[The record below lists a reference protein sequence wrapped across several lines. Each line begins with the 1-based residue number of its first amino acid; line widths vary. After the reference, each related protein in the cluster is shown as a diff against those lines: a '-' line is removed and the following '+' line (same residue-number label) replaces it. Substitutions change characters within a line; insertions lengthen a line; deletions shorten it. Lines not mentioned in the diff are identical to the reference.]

1 MKRKAV
7 STLLAIC
14 LAIQLPLTALAAGE
28 AAQPGEQ
35 TALVSEIAEQA
46 APAATPAG
54 RAATAQSE
62 AAAEP
67 APATEPPQ
75 DAPTPAPVEPTPE
88 PQPTDPPAVTLA
100 PIVTAAPTE
109 TPAPTAMP
117 TATPAPAA
125 TPTAAPTPTPAATAP
140 TASQAPVAEPGNLE
154 TSRPALAAA
163 DATVVGS
170 GSCGENL
177 TWTEY
182 SDGTLA
188 IEGEGEMENYY
199 NGGDIHPWSYQIV
212 NVQIMDGVTSIGN
225 SAFVYCGNLTSIIL
239 PDSMQFIGVSAF
251 AMCDGLM
258 SITLPDSVTSI
269 GGSAFSGCSGLT
281 SITLPDGVTS
291 IGDFA
296 FNECSGL
303 TSITLPDGVTSIG
316 GSAFSGCSGLTSITL
331 PDGVTSIG
339 DFAFSGCSGLTS
351 ITLPDG
357 VTIIGNFAF
366 SGCSGLTSIN
376 IPNGV
381 TRICG
386 GAFKY
391 CSSLTSI
398 NIPGGVTGIE
408 DETFH
413 DCSSLTSINIPDGV
427 TSIGNSVFSGCSS
440 LTGITFPDS
449 VISIG
454 NASFS
459 GCSSLTSINI
469 PDGVSS
475 VGDDVFSG
483 CSSLISINIPD
494 GVSRIGDDVFYGC
507 SSLTSINI
515 PDGVTSIGD
524 YAFAECSGLTSI
536 PIPDSVTTIGFCA
549 FSNCSGLTRIQIPDG
564 VKSIE
569 ESTFSNCSGLVSIT
583 LPDSVTNIGFRAF
596 YNCNS
601 LTSITLPDGVT
612 SIGDSA
618 FSGCS
623 DLTSINIPDGVT
635 SIGWSAFSGCSGL
648 TSINI
653 PDGVTSIGWS
663 AFSGCSGLTSI
674 SIPDGVTSIDDSTFQ
689 DCSGLTSINIPDGV
703 TSIGDD
709 AFRQC
714 NGLTSIM
721 VPDSVTSIGDSVFSG
736 CSGLSSIT
744 LPDGVTSIG
753 DSVFSGCSGLSSIT
767 LPDSVTSIGDS
778 VFYGC
783 SSLTSI
789 TLSESMTS
797 IGERFFYRCSGLTGI
812 AIPEGVT
819 NIDYAAFYGCSG
831 LISITI
837 PDGVTSIADDAFCGC
852 SSLTSITIPD
862 SLTSIGNSVFWG
874 CSSLTN
880 IAIPEGVTNIGNYAF
895 RRCSALSSVTLPDSV
910 TSIGSSAFYDCSDL
924 STVYYDGGKADW
936 NDIEINSSGNSDLTA
951 ATIHYY
957 STGPDDIPQQ
967 RVAAYR
973 AGVVESVSASQVRID
988 GVDYPIAS
996 GSYVS
1001 PLVNGNRVVYR
1012 LDESGQITQ
1021 CQTLQQANA
1030 QLTSWDSTNQMFTAN
1045 FQNGLVTGTQYLFC
1059 GPSVTDSAI
1068 LDNPQNLA
1076 GQTCTVYY
1084 VSIGFQQ
1091 NLLVGAS
1098 VVTQVVGTLQNF
1110 DVLGGQV
1117 YLDTASDAYPVNME
1131 DEDLQIQL
1139 ADLFGRQVIL
1149 TLQYGTVT
1157 AVIAYDDAY
1166 EVNVNLRNQNG
1177 EYQWS
1182 DGGFTQ
1188 NETSVRVQID
1198 TSVDPAYANAAD
1210 WSNSLVRITGIEA
1223 TLSENDYLEVA
1234 EQLDLEGGNELL
1246 VGDSVPYYIRLQ
1258 LKDAAN
1264 ETEPPLTDTVILT
1277 VKVTYE
1283 KTGAPV
1289 TITKNLRLTV
1299 HNLDEEQRLEEE
1311 EQRREEELEQEKED
1325 AAQDASGS
1333 AFKKISDKIALPAEL
1348 NTYLSDDQMEAL
1360 KIIILSEISLVNAPE
1375 EVWTDKLSNEVV
1387 ERTLSKFLGYKKP
1400 SLTATASDVP
1410 VSVVIETERHGR
1422 VRVDCD
1428 CQLTQVSLDGNQF
1441 AMFGAVSFTVKL
1453 LDQKGSVAPYIPDGI
1468 ISRCD
1473 IQSFAEGVW
1482 SVASAELETG
1492 FDKVWGDDAD
1502 KIANNLMEAGVK
1514 KLADAA
1520 APYFFQ
1526 LPVEKILQQFYER
1539 ELKDKFSSTMFQIL
1553 CAPSKTVKAHCPVD
1567 LLVYDADNTL
1577 VAAIENDTITLESEN
1592 VGLWLEGDTK
1602 CVQLFDDSY
1611 TIAYRPT
1618 GEGAMDVEIVE
1629 AANAASVLRT
1639 VWLHEVPLQSGL
1651 LYANTVDETIEPE
1664 VQTYTLTSNWGD
1676 AIEPDAIEYPAA
1688 PELPDAITSPTYEIA
1703 DGCLYLPAA
1712 TTAETLLTE
1721 LTGADIRIT
1730 SAGGEALAGKD
1741 PVGTGATLAQ
1751 GEGEAELVVVLGG
1764 DIDGNGQIDTSDL
1777 LEMRRSLLEMI
1788 ELEGAPLQ
1796 AATVVS
1802 GADQPNTSDLLQL
1815 RRVLVGLAD
1824 SMFPTP
1830 APEPPAEGSAA

>member
-1 MKRKAV
+1 MKRKVV
-7 STLLAIC
+7 STLLVIC
-14 LAIQLPLTALAAGE
+14 LAIQLPLAALAAGDM
-28 AAQPGEQ
+28 AQPGEQ
-35 TALVSEIAEQA
+35 TAVAGEIAEQA
-46 APAATPAG
+46 ALTDTPDG
-54 RAATAQSE
+54 QTATAQPE

-67 APATEPPQ
+67 APATETPQ
-75 DAPTPAPVEPTPE
+75 GEPMPAPVEPTPAATAVPTPATVPPTPE
-88 PQPTDPPAVTLA
+88 PQPTDLPAVTLA

-109 TPAPTAMP
+109 TPAPTATS
-117 TATPAPAA
+117 TAV
-125 TPTAAPTPTPAATAP
+125 PTPTPAATAAATP
-140 TASQAPVAEPGNLE
+140 TASPAPVAEPDDLE

-182 SDGTLA
+182 SDGTLV
-188 IEGEGEMENYY
+188 IEGEGEMEDY
-199 NGGDIHPWSYQIV
+199 NSAAHPWGHPWSDQIV
-212 NVQIMDGVTSIGN
+212 NVQIMDGVSSVGDYAFYRCNSLTIISIPNSVTSIKRG
-225 SAFVYCGNLTSIIL
+225 AFYACSGLLSITIPDSVTSISNYAFESCSGLTNITL
-239 PDSMQFIGVSAF
+239 PDSMVSIGAF
-251 AMCDGLM
+251 AFYSCSALKSIAIPDGVTSIEGHTFYKCGSLT
-258 SITLPDSVTSI
+258 SITIPDSVTSI
-269 GGSAFSGCSGLT
+269 GNYAFWNCSSLM
-281 SITLPDGVTS
+281 SVTLPDSMTS
-291 IGDFA
+291 IGERA
-296 FNECSGL
+296 FFG
-303 TSITLPDGVTSIG
+303 
-316 GSAFSGCSGLTSITL
+316 
-331 PDGVTSIG
+331 
-339 DFAFSGCSGLTS
+339 
-351 ITLPDG
+351 
-357 VTIIGNFAF
+357 
-366 SGCSGLTSIN
+366 
-376 IPNGV
+376 
-381 TRICG
+381 
-386 GAFKY
+386 
-391 CSSLTSI
+391 CSSLTS
-398 NIPGGVTGIE
+398 VT
-408 DETFH
+408 
-413 DCSSLTSINIPDGV
+413 IPDGV
-427 TSIGNSVFSGCSS
+427 TSIEGYTFYYCGS
-440 LTGITFPDS
+440 LTSITIADS
-449 VISIG
+449 VTSIG
-454 NASFS
+454 DWAFQ
-459 GCSSLTSINI
+459 GCSSLTSVTF
-469 PDGVSS
+469 PDSITS
-475 VGDDVFSG
+475 IGDNAFQN
-483 CSSLISINIPD
+483 CSSLTNVTFPDSIT
-494 GVSRIGDDVFYGC
+494 SIGGQAFLNC
-507 SSLTSINI
+507 SSLTSVTLPDSMTSIGGGVFSHCDGLTSITI
-515 PDGVTSIGD
+515 PNSVTSIGD
-524 YAFAECSGLTSI
+524 YAFSSCS
-536 PIPDSVTTIGFCA
+536 
-549 FSNCSGLTRIQIPDG
+549 
-564 VKSIE
+564 
-569 ESTFSNCSGLVSIT
+569 
-583 LPDSVTNIGFRAF
+583 
-596 YNCNS
+596 S
-601 LTSITLPDGVT
+601 LTDIA
-612 SIGDSA
+612 I
-618 FSGCS
+618 
-623 DLTSINIPDGVT
+623 
-635 SIGWSAFSGCSGL
+635 
-648 TSINI
+648 
-653 PDGVTSIGWS
+653 
-663 AFSGCSGLTSI
+663 
-674 SIPDGVTSIDDSTFQ
+674 
-689 DCSGLTSINIPDGV
+689 
-703 TSIGDD
+703 
-709 AFRQC
+709 
-714 NGLTSIM
+714 
-721 VPDSVTSIGDSVFSG
+721 PDSVTSIGSG
-736 CSGLSSIT
+736 T
-744 LPDGVTSIG
+744 FND
-753 DSVFSGCSGLSSIT
+753 
-767 LPDSVTSIGDS
+767 
-778 VFYGC
+778 
-783 SSLTSI
+783 
-789 TLSESMTS
+789 
-797 IGERFFYRCSGLTGI
+797 
-812 AIPEGVT
+812 
-819 NIDYAAFYGCSG
+819 
-831 LISITI
+831 
-837 PDGVTSIADDAFCGC
+837 C

-862 SLTSIGNSVFWG
+862 SVTSIGDYAFSS
-874 CSSLTN
+874 CSSLTD
-880 IAIPEGVTNIGNYAF
+880 IAIPNSVTSIGDYAFSSCSSLMDITIPEGVTSIGSGTFNDCSSLTDITIPDSVMSIGASAF
-895 RRCSALSSVTLPDSV
+895 SGCYRLASITLPDS
-910 TSIGSSAFYDCSDL
+910 TMSIGSSAFSHCGSLTSITIPNSVTNIGDYAFYNCGWLTSIIIPDGVTSIDRGTFRGCDNLTSIAIPDSVMSVCTMAFLECSDL
-924 STVYYDGGKADW
+924 STVYYTGSETDW
-936 NDIEINSSGNSDLTA
+936 SNVDIDSYNSDLTDA
-951 ATIHYY
+951 AIHYY
-957 STGPDDIPQQ
+957 STGPDDTPQQ
-967 RVAAYR
+967 QVAAYR

-1001 PLVNGNRVVYR
+1001 PLANGNRVVYR
-1012 LDESGQITQ
+1012 LDESGQIIQ
-1021 CQTLQQANA
+1021 CQTLQQTNA

-1098 VVTQVVGTLQNF
+1098 VVTQVVGNLQNF

-1117 YLDTASDAYPVNME
+1117 YLDNASTAYPVNME
-1131 DEDLQIQL
+1131 DGDLQIQL

-1149 TLQYGTVT
+1149 TLHDGVAT

-1482 SVASAELETG
+1482 SVAGAELETG
-1492 FDKVWGDDAD
+1492 FNKVWGDDAD